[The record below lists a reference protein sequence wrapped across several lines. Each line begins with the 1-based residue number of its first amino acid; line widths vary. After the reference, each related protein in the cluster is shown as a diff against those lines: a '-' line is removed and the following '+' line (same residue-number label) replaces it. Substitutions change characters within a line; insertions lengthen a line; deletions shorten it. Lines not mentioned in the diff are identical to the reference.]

1 MRYSLTHARPKRL
14 LQGDTKLWWLFTA
27 SVVVLFLLLKVAFVV
42 HNAASGS
49 NMKTFLEQADAYE
62 AKENVVLKEIA
73 FVKTQEELG
82 KMVKS
87 RNRVLS
93 DSIANLFDLVPEQI
107 YLSGA
112 TITSHSLELR
122 GYTPS
127 KEVYEFLLGPPLK
140 SIFTTTETYF
150 YPLENGGYRFVSV
163 NTSKE
168 EIVYEKD

>member
-27 SVVVLFLLLKVAFVV
+27 SVVVLFLLLKVAFAL
-42 HNAASGS
+42 NNMASSG
-49 NMKTFLEQADAYE
+49 NMATFLEQAKAYDEKRE
-62 AKENVVLKEIA
+62 AVEKEIT

-87 RNRVLS
+87 RNRVLN

-107 YLSGA
+107 FLSGA

-127 KEVYEFLLGPPLK
+127 KEIYEFLLGPPLK

-163 NTSKE
+163 NSSKE